1 LARAKAERRKASGI
15 EESFIAAFAP
25 LRQNF
30 TAIFSAPAGIRSTG
44 NGDKVKLMD
53 YRKVLALAAAF
64 LIALSSIGM
73 ASAKANV
80 NKDNDQRSLQAIEPL
95 NIAILIQDDL
105 VSQVGNE
112 IGVTRDFI
120 RSLPQGSRV
129 MVGYITTGSLQVR
142 QPFTTDLEKAA
153 KTLRIPTAARGSSAF
168 NPYVEVL
175 EALRKFEND
184 WTGANAVL
192 LISDG
197 LDTSRGFDST
207 AAGLTIDID
216 RTISEANK
224 RRVAIFSFYAP
235 SVGLTSYSRLAA
247 GYGQSSLNRVSNETG
262 GRAFFQGTTG
272 FVTFDSYFS
281 RLRETLNRQY
291 AKAR

>member
-1 LARAKAERRKASGI
+1 M
-15 EESFIAAFAP
+15 
-25 LRQNF
+25 N
-30 TAIFSAPAGIRSTG
+30 
-44 NGDKVKLMD
+44 
-53 YRKVLALAAAF
+53 YRKFLAWAVAF
-64 LIALSSIGM
+64 LIAVSSLGV
-73 ASAKANV
+73 ASAKAKV
-80 NKDNDQRSLQAIEPL
+80 DNNNEQGLQSIEPL
-95 NIAILIQDDL
+95 NLAVLIQDDL

-112 IGVTRDFI
+112 LGVSRDFI

-129 MVGYITTGSLQVR
+129 MVGYITTGTLQVR

-153 KTLRIPTAARGSSAF
+153 KTLRIPIASRGSSAF

-175 EALRKFEND
+175 EALRKFESD

-207 AAGLTIDID
+207 AAGQTIDID

-235 SVGLTSYSRLAA
+235 SVGLTSHSRLAA
-247 GYGQSSLNRVSNETG
+247 SYGQS
-262 GRAFFQGTTG
+262 
-272 FVTFDSYFS
+272 
-281 RLRETLNRQY
+281 
-291 AKAR
+291 

>member
-1 LARAKAERRKASGI
+1 MHYRK
-15 EESFIAAFAP
+15 FAAFAVAV
-25 LRQNF
+25 L
-30 TAIFSAPAGIRSTG
+30 
-44 NGDKVKLMD
+44 
-53 YRKVLALAAAF
+53 LALSA
-64 LIALSSIGM
+64 IGT
-73 ASAKANV
+73 ASAKTNE
-80 NKDNDQRSLQAIEPL
+80 QRSLQAIEPL

-129 MVGYITTGSLQVR
+129 MVGYITTGTLQVR
-142 QPFTTDLEKAA
+142 QPFTTDLETAA

-175 EALRKFEND
+175 EALRKFESD
-184 WTGANAVL
+184 WGGANAVL

-207 AAGLTIDID
+207 AAGQTIDID

-224 RRVAIFSFYAP
+224 RRVSIFSFYAP
-235 SVGLTSYSRLAA
+235 SVGLTSHSHLAA
-247 GYGQSSLNRVSNETG
+247 SYGQSSLNRVSNETG

-272 FVTFDSYFS
+272 FVTFDSYFA

-291 AKAR
+291 ARAQ